1 MCLLGITPACAGK
14 RAGQPRISR
23 GFGDHPRM
31 RGEKSGK
38 QVCTLRHQ
46 GSPPHARG
54 KAVYRRGTF
63 VLVGITPACAGK
75 RSPVLLA
82 ASQSGDHPRMR
93 GEKSVFGFSWLHSPG
108 SPPHARGK
116 ARSCSLT
123 CSTSGIT
130 PACAGKRLKHIHYLL
145 YSCAKHLFT
154 PQFCVDDL
162 CHLAVSH
169 STVPLYIR

>member
-1 MCLLGITPACAGK
+1 
-14 RAGQPRISR
+14 
-23 GFGDHPRM
+23 M
-31 RGEKSGK
+31 RGEKDSIDLIH
-38 QVCTLRHQ
+38 T
-46 GSPPHARG
+46 S
-54 KAVYRRGTF
+54 
-63 VLVGITPACAGK
+63 I
-75 RSPVLLA
+75 
-82 ASQSGDHPRMR
+82 
-93 GEKSVFGFSWLHSPG
+93 PG

-116 ARSCSLT
+116 VLHG
-123 CSTSGIT
+123 TSVRNLPGIT

>member
-1 MCLLGITPACAGK
+1 
-14 RAGQPRISR
+14 
-23 GFGDHPRM
+23 M
-31 RGEKSGK
+31 RGEKIAEMEEMSSE
-38 QVCTLRHQ
+38 V

-54 KAVYRRGTF
+54 KEGNSMTGGAET
-63 VLVGITPACAGK
+63 
-75 RSPVLLA
+75 
-82 ASQSGDHPRMR
+82 
-93 GEKSVFGFSWLHSPG
+93 
-108 SPPHARGK
+108 
-116 ARSCSLT
+116 
-123 CSTSGIT
+123 GIT